1 MPKPTY
7 TQINE
12 NGSEEKGTLKG
23 NKIGPFIVPADQIV
37 TAIPKGTLV
46 TLDTDPT
53 LLPTTPLTE
62 RKWIRFRN
70 EDLIDIELCDENG
83 AVFRT
88 LEPGEE
94 SPTYAASEELDFYGQ
109 VASGTAD
116 TGVRVEE
123 GK

>member
-12 NGSEEKGTLKG
+12 DGSEGKGTLKG

-37 TAIPKGTLV
+37 TAIPKGTLISLTNSPV
-46 TLDTDPT
+46 K
-53 LLPTTPLTE
+53 LPTTPLTG
-62 RKWIRFRN
+62 RKWIRFMN

-83 AVFRT
+83 VVFRV

>member
-1 MPKPTY
+1 MSKPNY
-7 TQINE
+7 AQENE
-12 NGSEEKGTLKG
+12 DGSEETGTLKG
-23 NKIGPFIVPADQIV
+23 VKVGPIVVPADQAV
-37 TAIPKGTLV
+37 TTIPKGTLIP
-46 TLDTDPT
+46 LDTDPT
-53 LLPTTPLTE
+53 PLPTTPLTG

-83 AVFRT
+83 VVFRV
-88 LEPGEE
+88 LEPGAE
-94 SPTYAASEELDFYGQ
+94 SPTYAASEELDFYGK